1 MHAAHETAARAQYCG
16 IAPPP
21 APPVPRQPEF
31 IAHDL
36 RAAAEALAE
45 VADTALAVG
54 VNPILIASADTLSA
68 GIGRLLIELRQGLR
82 A

>member
-1 MHAAHETAARAQYCG
+1 MHAAHEIAARARYGG
-16 IAPPP
+16 ITPPP
-21 APPVPRQPEF
+21 APPVPREAAF
-31 IAHDL
+31 IACAL

-68 GIGRLLIELRQGLR
+68 GINRLIVELRQGLR
-82 A
+82 V

>member
-1 MHAAHETAARAQYCG
+1 MHAAREFASRAGYCG

-21 APPVPRQPEF
+21 APRVPRQPEF
-31 IAHDL
+31 VIREL
-36 RAAAEALAE
+36 RAAAEALGE
-45 VADTALAVG
+45 LADTALAVG

-68 GIGRLLIELRQGLR
+68 GINRLIVELRQGSR